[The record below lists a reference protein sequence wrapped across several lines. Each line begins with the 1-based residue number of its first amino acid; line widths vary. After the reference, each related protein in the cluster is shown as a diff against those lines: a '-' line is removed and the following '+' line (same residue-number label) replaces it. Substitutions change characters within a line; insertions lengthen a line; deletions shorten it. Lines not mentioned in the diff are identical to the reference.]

1 MKRLKAI
8 SDFIYPY
15 RRIADIGSDH
25 GYLIKIA
32 FDNHLIDYAYAIDN
46 KKGPINFCKNNL
58 KEYKNV
64 SYFLSDGLDDV
75 DESIDCVIIA
85 GMGGMLIISIL
96 EKNKDKL
103 KNIKRLILQ
112 ANRDEYLLRKYLVEN
127 GFYIQDEK
135 IIKEDNK
142 YYEIDCFEKGY
153 EEYDFND
160 LYFGKI
166 LMKNKDDVF
175 IEKWNNKYQ
184 KFKNIKA
191 YSTDTEKIKIMKGI
205 EQILCK

>member
-32 FDNHLIDYAYAIDN
+32 FYNNLIDYAYAIDN
-46 KKGPINFCKNNL
+46 KKGPINSCKNNL

-75 DESIDCVIIA
+75 DESIDCIIIA

>member
-1 MKRLKAI
+1 MKRLNAI

-46 KKGPINFCKNNL
+46 KKGPINSCKNNL

-184 KFKNIKA
+184 KYKNIKA
-191 YSTDTEKIKIMKGI
+191 YSTDTERIKIMKGI

>member
-32 FDNHLIDYAYAIDN
+32 FDNNLIDYAYAIDN
-46 KKGPINFCKNNL
+46 KKGPINSCKNNL

-96 EKNKDKL
+96 EKNKEKL

>member
-32 FDNHLIDYAYAIDN
+32 FDNNLIDYAYAIDN
-46 KKGPINFCKNNL
+46 KEGPINSCKNNL

-191 YSTDTEKIKIMKGI
+191 YSTDTEKNKIMKGI

>member
-32 FDNHLIDYAYAIDN
+32 FDNNLIDYAYAIDN
-46 KKGPINFCKNNL
+46 KEGPINSCKNNL

-205 EQILCK
+205 EKILCK

>member
-32 FDNHLIDYAYAIDN
+32 FDNNLIDYAYAIDN
-46 KKGPINFCKNNL
+46 KEGPINSCKNNL

-166 LMKNKDDVF
+166 LIKNKDDVF

-184 KFKNIKA
+184 KYKNIKA

>member
-15 RRIADIGSDH
+15 RRIADIGCDH

-32 FDNHLIDYAYAIDN
+32 FDNNLIDYAYAIDN
-46 KKGPINFCKNNL
+46 KIGPLNSSKNNL
-58 KEYKNV
+58 KDYQNV
-64 SYFLSDGLDDV
+64 AYFLSDGLDKV
-75 DESIDCVIIA
+75 DESIECVIIA

-127 GFYIQDEK
+127 GFYIKDEN

-166 LMKNKDDVF
+166 LMKNKDVVF

-184 KFKNIKA
+184 KYKNIKA

>member
-15 RRIADIGSDH
+15 RRIADIGCDH

-32 FDNHLIDYAYAIDN
+32 FDNNLIDYAYAIDN
-46 KKGPINFCKNNL
+46 KIGPLNSSKNNL
-58 KEYKNV
+58 KDYQNV
-64 SYFLSDGLDDV
+64 AYFLSDGLDKV
-75 DESIDCVIIA
+75 DESIECVIIA

-142 YYEIDCFEKGY
+142 YYEIDCFKKGY

>member
-1 MKRLKAI
+1 MKRLNAI

-15 RRIADIGSDH
+15 RRIADIGCDH

-32 FDNHLIDYAYAIDN
+32 FENNLIDYAYAIDN
-46 KKGPINFCKNNL
+46 KIGPLNSSKNNL
-58 KEYKNV
+58 KDYQNV
-64 SYFLSDGLDDV
+64 SYFLSDGLEKV

-127 GFYIQDEK
+127 GFYIQNEK

-184 KFKNIKA
+184 KYKNIKA

>member
-32 FDNHLIDYAYAIDN
+32 FDNNLIDYAYAIDN
-46 KKGPINFCKNNL
+46 KKGPINSCKNNL

-175 IEKWNNKYQ
+175 IEKWNNKFQ

>member
-15 RRIADIGSDH
+15 RRIADIGCDH

-32 FDNHLIDYAYAIDN
+32 FDNNLIDYAYAIDN
-46 KKGPINFCKNNL
+46 KIGPLNSSKNNL
-58 KEYKNV
+58 KDYQNV
-64 SYFLSDGLDDV
+64 AYFLSDGLDKV
-75 DESIDCVIIA
+75 DESIECVIIA

-153 EEYDFND
+153 EEYNFND

>member
-15 RRIADIGSDH
+15 RRIADIGCDH

-32 FDNHLIDYAYAIDN
+32 FDNNLIDYAYAIDN
-46 KKGPINFCKNNL
+46 KIGPLNSSKNNL
-58 KEYKNV
+58 KDYQNV
-64 SYFLSDGLDDV
+64 AYFLSDGLDKV
-75 DESIDCVIIA
+75 DESIECVIIA

-142 YYEIDCFEKGY
+142 YYEIDCFKKGY

-184 KFKNIKA
+184 KYKNIKA

>member
-46 KKGPINFCKNNL
+46 KKGPINSCKNNL

-184 KFKNIKA
+184 KYKNIKA
-191 YSTDTEKIKIMKGI
+191 YSTDTERIKIMKGI

>member
-46 KKGPINFCKNNL
+46 KKGPINSCKNNL
-58 KEYKNV
+58 KDYKNV

>member
-15 RRIADIGSDH
+15 RRIADIGCDH

-32 FDNHLIDYAYAIDN
+32 FDNNLIDYAYAIDN
-46 KKGPINFCKNNL
+46 KKGPLNSSKNNL
-58 KEYKNV
+58 KDYQNV
-64 SYFLSDGLDDV
+64 SYFLSNGLDDV

-127 GFYIQDEK
+127 GFYIKDEK

-160 LYFGKI
+160 LYFGKVLI
-166 LMKNKDDVF
+166 ENKDDVF

-184 KFKNIKA
+184 KYKNIKA
-191 YSTDTEKIKIMKGI
+191 YSTDTKKIKIMKGI

>member
-46 KKGPINFCKNNL
+46 KEGPINSCKNNL

-112 ANRDEYLLRKYLVEN
+112 ANRDEYPLRKYLVEN

-142 YYEIDCFEKGY
+142 YYEIDSFEKGY

-184 KFKNIKA
+184 NFKNIKA

>member
-15 RRIADIGSDH
+15 RRIADIGSDY

-32 FDNHLIDYAYAIDN
+32 FDNNLIDYAYAIDN
-46 KKGPINFCKNNL
+46 KEGPINSCKNNL

-205 EQILCK
+205 EKILCK